1 MPKTVSTRNYRAAT
15 QMAQV
20 IISALYFVAGLI
32 VGFSLRGMDRP
43 GGFFIAGLCGAILL
57 CNAVI
62 WLFRKISLPKVQ
74 AQLDSAIAAQ
84 DGPGFARNIIRREMT
99 RLIQPVGGLALTI
112 GTLVAV
118 IALREW
124 R

>member
-1 MPKTVSTRNYRAAT
+1 MVKTVSTRDYRAAT

-20 IISALYFVAGLI
+20 IVAVLYLIAGGI
-32 VGFSLRGMDRP
+32 VGFSLRGLDRP
-43 GGFFIAGLCGAILL
+43 GGYFIAGLLGAIVF
-57 CNAVI
+57 CNGVI
-62 WLFRKISLPKVQ
+62 WVFRKISLPKVQ
-74 AQLDSAIAAQ
+74 AQLDAAIAAQ

-112 GTLVAV
+112 GTLLAV